1 MNIYIGNL
9 NYTVDEAK
17 LRKVFE
23 KYGEVASARIISDKE
38 TGESKGYGFVEM
50 KDDEQAKKAIQHL
63 SSQEIDGRHIK
74 VNIAKPKK
82 NFYRKKGS

>member
-9 NYTVDEAK
+9 NYTVDEEK

-23 KYGEVASARIISDKE
+23 KYGEVASARIITDKE

-50 KDDEQAKKAIQHL
+50 KDDDEAKKAIQHL
-63 SSQEIDGRHIK
+63 SSSEIDGRHIK
-74 VNIAKPKK
+74 VNIAKPRK
-82 NFYRKKGS
+82 NFYRRNKP